1 MVEDETILVREELLE
16 LLTKEK
22 LNNSQKTKIM
32 DLIDKDDTATENEKE
47 RFMLYYGLNINGRKP
62 LRFKQIAKLYGC
74 SDSAIRNSVYSMKR
88 KLLKYTDTKDNLIVK
103 NIINECRM
111 EMNNSGEKNKGSSC

>member
-47 RFMLYYGLNINGRKP
+47 RF
-62 LRFKQIAKLYGC
+62 
-74 SDSAIRNSVYSMKR
+74 
-88 KLLKYTDTKDNLIVK
+88 
-103 NIINECRM
+103 
-111 EMNNSGEKNKGSSC
+111 